1 MAADVFVYLDTVQ
14 FSKNGLQNRNQ
25 IKTPTGASWL
35 TVPVMHHFGQRLNE
49 IELADADCT
58 QKHLKTL
65 QANYS
70 RTEGF
75 GRWRDELESLLKR
88 PYRLLTDLAIA
99 STEWMLGKLE
109 TNARRIKSSDM
120 QNVSGESSKLIASIC
135 RELGAEEYLTG
146 TGALAY
152 LNASDF
158 SAINCEI
165 QVQQWTPFKYDQP
178 NAKAGFVADLSTI
191 DLLLSCPD
199 LAATLIAEAG
209 SWQPLATK

>member
-1 MAADVFVYLDTVQ
+1 M
-14 FSKNGLQNRNQ
+14 
-25 IKTPTGASWL
+25 
-35 TVPVMHHFGQRLNE
+35 
-49 IELADADCT
+49 
-58 QKHLKTL
+58 
-65 QANYS
+65 
-70 RTEGF
+70 
-75 GRWRDELESLLKR
+75 LE
-88 PYRLLTDLAIA
+88 
-99 STEWMLGKLE
+99 KLE
-109 TNARRIKSSDM
+109 TNARRIKSSDL

-135 RELGAEEYLTG
+135 RELGADEYLTG

-178 NAKAGFVADLSTI
+178 HAKAGFVADLSTI